1 MLKSVVPRYPLSNFK
16 MFKRATIL
24 VFSIFSGFCGEF
36 PLNAAESSS
45 PVTNGMILQAVSGS
59 KAIRDGKAIAL
70 EAGMLIYP
78 GDRLQTAIGD
88 SVLVQ
93 CDNLTLQA
101 IAAGSTWNNNC
112 PLESE
117 PKCPE
122 DAIKCPHRG
131 EPILSNPSIP
141 YIIHPRR
148 TALLNPRPLLQWN
161 PLAEANVYTVLVR
174 GEGIE
179 WTTETDKTQI
189 IYSGEIPLQPE
200 GYYFLIVTA
209 DTGQSSRQETPRV
222 GGMGFWLLDEST
234 AQRVKEKETQISQT
248 LPEGTARTLAIA
260 HLYLKHGLI
269 SEGISRLEEWVAA
282 GGISAS
288 VHRLLGDLY
297 GNNLLLD
304 IPAQQ
309 HYERAETLEQSL

>member
-1 MLKSVVPRYPLSNFK
+1 MLKPVLARFLLSDLRTL
-16 MFKRATIL
+16 KRAAIL
-24 VFSIFSGFCGEF
+24 GFTVCSGLWGEHF
-36 PLNAAESSS
+36 VSAAESSS
-45 PVTNGMILQAVSGS
+45 PVPNGIILQAVSES
-59 KAIRDGKAIAL
+59 KALRDGKTIAL
-70 EAGMLIYP
+70 ETGMLIYP

-93 CDNLTLQA
+93 CNDLTLQA

-112 PLESE
+112 PFESE

-131 EPILSNPSIP
+131 EPRQVNPFIP

-161 PLAEANVYTVLVR
+161 PLAEASIYTVVVR
-174 GEGIE
+174 GEGVE
-179 WTTETDKTQI
+179 WTTETDRTQI
-189 IYSGEIPLQPE
+189 VYSGEIPLQPE
-200 GYYFLIVTA
+200 GHYFFIVTA
-209 DTGQSSRQETPRV
+209 DTGQSSRQEPPQL

-234 AQRVKEKETQISQT
+234 AQRVREKEAHILQT
-248 LPEGTARTLAIA
+248 VPEGTANTLAIA

-269 SEGISRLEEWVAA
+269 SEGISRLEEWIAL
-282 GGISAS
+282 GGRSAS

-297 GNNLLLD
+297 ANHLLLD
-304 IPAQQ
+304 IQARQ